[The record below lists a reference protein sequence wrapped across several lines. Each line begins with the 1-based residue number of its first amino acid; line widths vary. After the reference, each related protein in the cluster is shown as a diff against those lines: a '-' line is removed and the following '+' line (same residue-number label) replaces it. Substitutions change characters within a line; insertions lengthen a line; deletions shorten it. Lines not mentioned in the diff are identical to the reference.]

1 LGLPE
6 EISFKHKNLTN
17 IFGFSDTSLSAE
29 IENAFQALAINE
41 TRADFVSTGISFVQT
56 EVTDHGSHYEN
67 CCKFQQTEEGR
78 SKNQKLK
85 QVSMLM
91 SVPRKF
97 AY

>member
-6 EISFKHKNLTN
+6 EISLQHKDITT

-56 EVTDHGSHYEN
+56 GLLITDHIMRTVANFNKPKKAGAR
-67 CCKFQQTEEGR
+67 TR
-78 SKNQKLK
+78 S
-85 QVSMLM
+85 
-91 SVPRKF
+91 
-97 AY
+97 